1 MPDDS
6 LRIANPELAGKLR
19 LALGEA
25 AVSVGG
31 ADRHLHSQDESTFPP
46 VVPDLVVWPES
57 TDDVVAIVELA
68 AEYGEPITGW
78 GAASSSEGHAIPVRH
93 GIVVDFARMNR
104 ILAVHAEDFQ
114 ATVQPGVLRLDLEKH
129 LSQYGLFFAPDPGA
143 NASVG
148 GMIANNAAGIRAHKY
163 GATRNNVLALEV
175 VLANGEVIRTGSRSV
190 KQSSGYDLTR
200 LMIGSEGTLGLVT
213 QATLKLHPVPQH
225 FATAVVGFGTVGQ
238 AAGAAYGIIGAGLAP
253 AALEIL
259 HQNHILYMNE
269 DDGSDWPVL
278 PSLMIEFTGSSD
290 LAINAALDEA
300 REICVEAG
308 SESFVSGLGHQ
319 DRSEMWT
326 MRHGAR
332 HRYRRRAPGSVWTAI
347 DVSVPISHMPA
358 IIEFAERTAAEHGL
372 PGEVLGH
379 AGDGNIHMGISYQ
392 VGDTEG
398 KNRAA
403 ALTKAIIE
411 KALELEGTA
420 SGEHGIG
427 LGKRQYMVAEHG
439 APAVEAMRAIK
450 KALDPHD
457 LLNPDKVLP

>member
-1 MPDDS
+1 MLEEPLRPTNPDLFEGLKS
-6 LRIANPELAGKLR
+6 
-19 LALGEA
+19 ALGEQ
-25 AVSVGG
+25 AVSVSG
-31 ADRHLHSQDESTFPP
+31 AERHLHSQDESTYPA
-46 VVPDLVVWPES
+46 VVPDLVVWPQS
-57 TDDVVAIVELA
+57 TDDVVRIVTLA

-114 ATVQPGVLRLDLEKH
+114 ATVQPGVLRLGLEKH

-163 GATRNNVLALEV
+163 GATRSNVLALEV
-175 VLANGEVIRTGSRSV
+175 VLANGDVIKTGSRSV

-213 QATLKLHPVPQH
+213 EATLKLHPVPQH
-225 FATAVVGFGTVGQ
+225 FATAVVGFGTVAG
-238 AAGAAYGIIGAGLAP
+238 AAQAAYGIIGAGLAP

-290 LAINAALDEA
+290 VATSDALDEA
-300 REICVEAG
+300 RLICEDAG
-308 SESFVSGLGHQ
+308 AESFTSGLGHQ

-332 HRYRRRAPGSVWTAI
+332 YRYRRRAPGYVWSAI
-347 DVSVPISHMPA
+347 DVSVPISHMPQ
-358 IIEFAERTAAEHGL
+358 IIAYAEHCATALGL

-379 AGDGNIHMGISYQ
+379 AGDGNIHMGIGYNP
-392 VGDTEG
+392 GDADE
-398 KNRAA
+398 KRRAGE
-403 ALTKAIIE
+403 LSQLIIE

-427 LGKRQYMVAEHG
+427 LGKRKYMVAEHG

-450 KALDPHD
+450 KALDPQN